1 MEIPFYGKNRALQKD
16 RTSWKNRTSWKD
28 RASEKIG
35 LLEKPGTE
43 LNEELALR
51 EGAGSAHS
59 TEFKRTGHSSGL
71 LAQRPGMGVSAKGR
85 RLARSSGLVV
95 GAVLKRALAIS
106 MLALYAMMRYSP
118 FG

>member
-1 MEIPFYGKNRALQKD
+1 MEIPFYGKTGLYGKIGLHG
-16 RTSWKNRTSWKD
+16 TIGLHG
-28 RASEKIG
+28 KIG
-35 LLEKPGTE
+35 LLEKPGTK

-51 EGAGSAHS
+51 EGAGSAHG

-95 GAVLKRALAIS
+95 GAVLKLALAFS
-106 MLALYAMMRYSP
+106 VLALYAMMRYSP